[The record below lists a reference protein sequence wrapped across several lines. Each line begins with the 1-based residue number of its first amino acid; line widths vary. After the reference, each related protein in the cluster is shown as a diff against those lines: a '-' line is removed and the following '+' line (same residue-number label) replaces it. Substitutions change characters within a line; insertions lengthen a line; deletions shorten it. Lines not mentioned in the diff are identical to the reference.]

1 MTDNPA
7 KGPLD
12 VQGLTVRYGRTV
24 IFDDVDLPTIRPG
37 EVSVFAGPNGA
48 GKSTL
53 LRALAGMI
61 RASGEVLY
69 DGHNLL
75 DLTARRRAELVGFM
89 PQSIAATNGLTV
101 LDSVLASLRLFSPGI
116 SAQRSQD
123 AALSALERIGIL
135 HLAMRPLGQL
145 SGGQRQLAS
154 LSQSLV
160 RKPQI
165 LLLDEPTS
173 ALDLRHQVEVMSVMK
188 SVAREGRIVVVV
200 LHDLSLA
207 ANWADQLIF
216 LHDGRVADAG
226 TPADVLTSDLL
237 RSVYRVSAR
246 VGRAAGG
253 GAYLAVDGLA

>member
-7 KGPLD
+7 KGTLD
-12 VQGLTVRYGRTV
+12 VQGLTVRYGTSV

-61 RASGEVLY
+61 RASGEILY
-69 DGHNLL
+69 DGRNLL

-154 LSQSLV
+154 LAQSLV

-216 LHDGRVADAG
+216 LHEGRVADAG